1 MATAYEVDQWKDRC
15 RMLTA
20 LLDKSRS
27 EKEALTRRIRDN
39 SEEAKTA
46 RAIADGLEW
55 EVEDLKAENLQLR
68 QRVDKLIRILNN
80 DYDLCIQWDGLR
92 KFWYVGL
99 TDEGVRKRDERDA
112 ENAKLRACLGDGC
125 ADCAAGMG
133 RYADSLCDPIKAEN
147 AKLRELVAHL
157 MYVKPAQVTA
167 ITHDGKL
174 VIFDEKLAE
183 VGMKYEAES

>member
-15 RMLTA
+15 RRLTA

-27 EKEALTRRIRDN
+27 EREALTRRIRDN

-68 QRVDKLIRILNN
+68 QRMDKLIRILNN
-80 DYDLCIQWDGLR
+80 DYDLCVQWDGLR

-99 TDEGVRKRDERDA
+99 TDEGVRKRDAEVGLLRDQ
-112 ENAKLRACLGDGC
+112 
-125 ADCAAGMG
+125 
-133 RYADSLCDPIKAEN
+133 N
-147 AKLRELVAHL
+147 AKLRELVRDL
-157 MYVKPAQVTA
+157 YNRFND
-167 ITHDGKL
+167 I
-174 VIFDEKLAE
+174 DENCGECRSSCDYDAWNFGDPKCVYARRVRELGIE
-183 VGMKYEAES
+183 VES